1 MSFNNQ
7 LLSIN
12 KPKLVENNILKKI
25 KKKKLDVKKN
35 TKFNKIKNI
44 LVINIKNNYGIIIIL
59 LMLFIA
65 LYYRYIEVKNR
76 RKKNKYLQNNYN
88 NI

>member
-25 KKKKLDVKKN
+25 KKKKLDIKKN
-35 TKFNKIKNI
+35 TKINKFKIILIK
-44 LVINIKNNYGIIIIL
+44 NIKNNYGIIIVI

>member
-35 TKFNKIKNI
+35 SKFNKIKNI

-65 LYYRYIEVKNR
+65 LYYRYIEVK
-76 RKKNKYLQNNYN
+76 
-88 NI
+88 